1 MLWAQGFIIFLWSDV
16 LENVSRADKMPDI
29 VLTLNWNGEKL
40 PKVFERVHPDVNDQ
54 ENMTTGVWQ

>member
-29 VLTLNWNGEKL
+29 VLMLNWNGEKL
-40 PKVFERVHPDVNDQ
+40 PKVFERVHTDVNDQ